1 MKITGG
7 NSYIKFDFENGYI
20 LKAEG
25 EMLINRTFVVY
36 KSSMKNWE
44 SPHENEALSEN
55 QINEII
61 QEVNKSI
68 TENTIKIK
76 FE

>member
-7 NSYIKFDFENGYI
+7 NSFIKFDLENGYI

-25 EMLINRTFVVY
+25 EMLIHRTFVVY

-44 SPHENEALSEN
+44 SPHENEELSEK

-61 QEVNKSI
+61 KNVKASI
-68 TENTIKIK
+68 TADTVKIE
-76 FE
+76 FG